1 MTTLIDLLRKLR
13 SPQNVRAV
21 QAVEELRTHGWL
33 CDGSLKNM
41 ILCHVHLQGADLAD
55 ANLVGVDFHQAHLQH
70 SKLNGADLSGA
81 RLTRAN
87 LQGADLAGVRL
98 EGADLFKADL
108 RESRNVTDRQ
118 LSRVKRLWGAVMPDG
133 ASYDG
138 RYNLPGDLD
147 FARWG
152 GVDVGD
158 PQAMADFL
166 RVPLNSY
173 LAAQGRS
180 AELLVSQ
187 ERI

>member
-13 SPQNVRAV
+13 SPQNPRAV
-21 QAVEELRTHGWL
+21 QAVAELRTHGWL
-33 CDGSLKNM
+33 CDGTLKNI
-41 ILCHVHLQGADLAD
+41 ILCHVHLQGADLTD

-70 SKLNGADLSGA
+70 CRLNGADLASA

-87 LQGADLAGVRL
+87 LQGADFEGTRL
-98 EGADLFKADL
+98 DGADLFKVDL
-108 RESRNVTDRQ
+108 RESRNLTDRQ
-118 LSRVKRLWGAVMPDG
+118 LSRAKRLWGAIMPDG
-133 ASYDG
+133 TSYDG

-152 GVDVGD
+152 GVDVSD

-173 LAAQGRS
+173 LDAQGRS
-180 AELLVSQ
+180 ANLLVGQ
-187 ERI
+187 EQM